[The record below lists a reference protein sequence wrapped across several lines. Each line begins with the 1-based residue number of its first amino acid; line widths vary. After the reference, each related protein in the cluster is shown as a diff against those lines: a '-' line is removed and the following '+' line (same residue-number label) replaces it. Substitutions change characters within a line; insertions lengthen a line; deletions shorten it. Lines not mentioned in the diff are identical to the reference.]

1 MSESANTLGQ
11 TANTLMQQLAS
22 STITFQSYRDSM
34 NSVIASSTDNSEFKD
49 EDNAEEL
56 AYDRFEQNDYDD
68 EKIVFGEEF
77 THEVKE
83 DD

>member
-1 MSESANTLGQ
+1 MKKYQ
-11 TANTLMQQLAS
+11 VQ
-22 STITFQSYRDSM
+22 
-34 NSVIASSTDNSEFKD
+34 IARTETTVYYIDVMAED